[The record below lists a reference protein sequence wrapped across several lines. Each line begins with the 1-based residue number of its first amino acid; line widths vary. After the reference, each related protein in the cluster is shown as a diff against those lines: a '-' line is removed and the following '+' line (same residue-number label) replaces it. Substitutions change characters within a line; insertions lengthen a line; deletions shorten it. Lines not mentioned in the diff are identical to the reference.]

1 MKKSK
6 NIENVNKLK
15 SMVKSFGA
23 ITALFVG
30 GWLLFTGS
38 GVGHSYMVTENTRV
52 ASKLVTVKTADKNR
66 KKKTS
71 YNASLTKSIDS
82 KEIWRAKQ
90 YPVNPVGRMS
100 IPVVNIH
107 NPLFEGYGDHN
118 QNLSFGVV
126 SSVAGRRL
134 GAPNTN
140 VCYAGHYMGN
150 YGAAILDNLHYVKPG
165 DVIYLTDMHRIYA
178 YKANSIAFDIK
189 PNQVEVEN
197 NQKGK
202 SLVTLIT
209 CSDFDI
215 NKYGYGKHRT
225 VVQGELI
232 GSVPATKTNLVKT
245 ELTDKDNQ
253 PSMAKA
259 KKQKRVYNPVT
270 KKVVYI
276 RKAAQPKVT
285 QNITYTQILTTVV
298 ILYFIILIGRFAYIW
313 LK

>member
-6 NIENVNKLK
+6 NIEMVNKLRN
-15 SMVKSFGA
+15 MVKSFFL
-23 ITALFVG
+23 IT
-30 GWLLFTGS
+30 LLFLGIWLCFSGS
-38 GVGHSYMVTENTRV
+38 GIGHSYMISENARV
-52 ASKLVTVKTADKNR
+52 ASKMVTVKTADKNR

-100 IPVVNIH
+100 VPVVNIH

-126 SSVAGRRL
+126 SSVAGRKL
-134 GAPNTN
+134 GAPDTN

-150 YGAAILDNLHYVKPG
+150 YGPAILDNLHYVKPG
-165 DVIYLTDMHRIYA
+165 DVIYITDMHRIYA

-189 PNQVEVEN
+189 PNQVEIEN

-202 SLVTLIT
+202 SLVTFIT

-253 PSMAKA
+253 PSMANA
-259 KKQKRVYNPVT
+259 KKKKRVYNPVT

-276 RKAAQPKVT
+276 RKAVAPKIT
-285 QNITYTQILTTVV
+285 QNITLGQIEAVMV
-298 ILYFIILIGRFAYIW
+298 ILYFLILISRFAYIW
-313 LK
+313 FK